1 VTLQDLCGV
10 ALIALGLVGLAV
22 QQSCD
27 GPTLETI
34 TRLASGAVR
43 LGLTLAGEAL
53 VFQVGL
59 TLIVIGLLLHER
71 EQHDAH

>member
-1 VTLQDLCGV
+1 MTVRDLYAM
-10 ALIALGLVGLAV
+10 ALIAVGLIGLAV

-34 TRLASGAVR
+34 TRLVNGAVR

-53 VFQVGL
+53 VFQVGV

-71 EQHDAH
+71 EHHDAH